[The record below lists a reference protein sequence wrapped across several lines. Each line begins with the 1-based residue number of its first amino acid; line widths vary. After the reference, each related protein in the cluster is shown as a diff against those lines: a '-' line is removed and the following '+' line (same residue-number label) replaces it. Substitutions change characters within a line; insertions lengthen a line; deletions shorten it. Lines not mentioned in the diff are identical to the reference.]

1 LFECTEFGT
10 LTYVKKVLW
19 HPKAKVEVKDFPDD
33 VKREL
38 GYLIFRLQQGE
49 SPGLPASR
57 PMPDVAA
64 GVSELRVRGSDG
76 VYRAFYYLKLEN
88 HVLVFHAFKKK
99 TQATPPHEIKLGTKR
114 FKELTD
120 G

>member
-1 LFECTEFGT
+1 MCTEFGT
-10 LTYVKKVLW
+10 LSKVKKVLW
-19 HPKAKVEVKDFPDD
+19 HPKARAEVKAFPDE

-49 SPGLPASR
+49 SLGLPASR
-57 PMPDVAA
+57 PMADVAA

-76 VYRAFYYLKLEN
+76 VYRAFYYVKLEN
-88 HVLVFHAFKKK
+88 GVLVFHAFKKK
-99 TQATPPHEIKLGTKR
+99 TQATPPNEIKLGAKR